1 MISEFNTYLDGINKE
16 LWKKICMENGEIRH
30 FRKGDEF
37 IRIGEVAKY
46 IGFITKGSLKY
57 IVYTTDDKEKVIGL
71 ETIGGFAA
79 SFPYCLH
86 NLPSEWSVE
95 VNTDSELYCITT
107 EKIKRLISEDEHIRQ
122 CINETLE
129 IVFFDIYNR
138 HIELYALSPK
148 ERYEKLLTRCPQLFE
163 IFQLKD
169 IASYLNITPQ
179 HLRRLKNNMN
189 LK

>member
-1 MISEFNTYLDGINKE
+1 MWKE
-16 LWKKICMENGEIRH
+16 LCMKHGELRR

-57 IVYTTDDKEKVIGL
+57 MVYTNDDKEKVIGL
-71 ETIGGFAA
+71 ETVGGFAA

-86 NLPSEWSVE
+86 GLPSEWSVIA
-95 VNTDSELYCITT
+95 NTDSELYCISS
-107 EKIKRLISEDEHIRQ
+107 EKIKGLSGEESHIKQ

-129 IVFFDIYNR
+129 IVFYDIYNR

-148 ERYEKLLTRCPQLFE
+148 ERYEKLLKRCPQLFE

-179 HLRRLKNNMN
+179 HLRRLK
-189 LK
+189 K